1 MVEKLIHYIA
11 GYIKGAL
18 AVTYKEVVS
27 SESRFGT
34 FKSDTEE
41 KIYKI
46 VYKII
51 EEEEQKRRHAELVAQ
66 MSGNCAAT
74 SHNAQEVAGHR
85 GDAHAHDLAS
95 AGHAAEHTTAA
106 FEHSFGVC
114 LKRNLSTSILTD
126 LVMPFPQ
133 TQAAVCLWVVDKLLE
148 DCKLEKLDDAMIH
161 LKEARHEKKGA

>member
-1 MVEKLIHYIA
+1 MPPHTTAYDHVSLRITAHHR
-11 GYIKGAL
+11 AL
-18 AVTYKEVVS
+18 SYHTPCASHHPIRPK
-27 SESRFGT
+27 
-34 FKSDTEE
+34 
-41 KIYKI
+41 
-46 VYKII
+46 
-51 EEEEQKRRHAELVAQ
+51 LVAQ

-74 SHNAQEVAGHR
+74 SHNAREVAGHR

-148 DCKLEKLDDAMIH
+148 DCKV
-161 LKEARHEKKGA
+161 RKKMCSSEQKYRS